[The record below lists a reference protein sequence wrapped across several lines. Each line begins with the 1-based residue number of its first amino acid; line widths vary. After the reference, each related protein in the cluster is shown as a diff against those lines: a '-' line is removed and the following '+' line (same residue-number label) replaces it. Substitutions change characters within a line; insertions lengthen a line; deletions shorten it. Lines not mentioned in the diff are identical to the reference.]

1 MCCRVHLW
9 TVILLYLLLWS
20 AVVSVWCSLSI
31 STSYRGFAISPC
43 CLVGWSEAYKLF
55 VFWRSQDGILFIVLC
70 VLLLCCAVSGAVLC
84 CLLWKCVKYQDIGK
98 TYPRVVYILRKSAY
112 VGRVWMCSIFTIRV
126 KFECSERLLLLY
138 HFSIYGY
145 TASHITLVIIWWAC
159 ISHGFARYNK
169 DCNFIIEFPNFS
181 CK

>member
-1 MCCRVHLW
+1 MCDSPSLF
-9 TVILLYLLLWS
+9 ILSVLCV
-20 AVVSVWCSLSI
+20 VVSISGRLYFCIFSCDPLLFLSGVLCPSPQAI
-31 STSYRGFAISPC
+31 GGFAISPC

-84 CLLWKCVKYQDIGK
+84 CLLWKCVKYQDIGE

-126 KFECSERLLLLY
+126 KFECSEL
-138 HFSIYGY
+138 
-145 TASHITLVIIWWAC
+145 
-159 ISHGFARYNK
+159 
-169 DCNFIIEFPNFS
+169 
-181 CK
+181 